1 MAKFAALH
9 LVKTKRSERKL
20 KVIKK
25 TKKPASLS
33 DVRDK
38 LSVSCS
44 MNSKLKAGS
53 LGAYLLMCR
62 LSAGPLKGLMVHAD
76 TGGKSMYG
84 PPW

>member
-25 TKKPASLS
+25 TASLS
-33 DVRDK
+33 DIHDK

-44 MNSKLKAGS
+44 MNSEKGS

>member
-1 MAKFAALH
+1 M
-9 LVKTKRSERKL
+9 
-20 KVIKK
+20 IKK
-25 TKKPASLS
+25 KKKTASLS

-84 PPW
+84 PPLVMCPALANAKRINQMLKHL